1 MVGIPELLELALH
14 TPCQKSVLDECERG
28 TVAMD
33 TWVNKT
39 LAFQRWL
46 AHNTSVNRMQLLGTH
61 NSFNDKA
68 DG

>member
-1 MVGIPELLELALH
+1 
-14 TPCQKSVLDECERG
+14 
-28 TVAMD
+28 MD
-33 TWVNKT
+33 TWTNQT

-46 AHNTSVNRMQLLGTH
+46 QRNLTFDLIQTLGTH